1 MMQWPGSATR
11 VPRRRRRR
19 AGSRRRL
26 RMDRPSLP
34 GLDALSACCW
44 PVASLDRAT
53 LSALQSEVRARHAGA
68 MLLTSCQ
75 RVEAYSPTPCDCRA
89 PSKLL
94 STEALLHLA
103 EVAAGLHSVVLGEAE
118 VLGQV
123 RAAVAGA
130 PPQLRTLAGHA
141 VATAREL
148 RRETAF
154 DSHAG
159 HLLDRALRLSGTK
172 PSGRLLVAGTGWMG
186 RLIASRGQTLGFG
199 EVLVAGRTKPEGA
212 WFRDGAFA
220 FVDLDRMPNAGS
232 VAVAAGC
239 LGSSAPELDPT
250 RDLPRVEAL
259 LADFGTPRNFGAAT
273 GVPVVTIADLLAGEA
288 QRRHGDPLR
297 AALREKLRKILEH
310 RLALASEDSLS
321 AVGKL
326 RLLVERARREEI
338 ERAARLHPE
347 VAEATLDAVTR
358 SVVNRIFHAPS
369 ERLRQA
375 ADPAAEEALLA
386 LFAPDEDPGEG

>member
-1 MMQWPGSATR
+1 ME
-11 VPRRRRRR
+11 
-19 AGSRRRL
+19 SR
-26 RMDRPSLP
+26 SLP
-34 GLDALSACCW
+34 RLDPLSACCW

-53 LSALQSEVRARHAGA
+53 LSALQAEVQRRHPGA

-75 RVEAYSPTPCDCRA
+75 RVEAYRPSPCDCAA

-123 RAAVAGA
+123 RAAVAVA
-130 PPQLRTLAGHA
+130 PQPLRALAGHA
-141 VATAREL
+141 VAAAREL

-159 HLLDRALRLSGTK
+159 HLLDRALRLSGTE

-186 RLIASRGQTLGFG
+186 RLIAIRGQALGFA

-212 WFRDGAFA
+212 WFRDGTFQ
-220 FVDLDRMPNAGS
+220 FVALDQMTALES

-239 LGSSAPELDPT
+239 LGSSAPELDPV
-250 RDLPRVEAL
+250 RDLPPVEAL
-259 LADFGTPRNFGAAT
+259 LADFGTPRNFGPT
-273 GVPVVTIADLLAGEA
+273 TRVPVVTIADLLAGESP
-288 QRRHGDPLR
+288 RRHGDPRR
-297 AALREKLRKILEH
+297 AALRAQLRAILEH
-310 RLALASEDSLS
+310 RLALASDDSLS
-321 AVGKL
+321 TVGRL
-326 RLLVERARREEI
+326 RLLVERARREEV

-347 VAEATLDAVTR
+347 VDEATLDAVTR
-358 SVVNRIFHAPS
+358 SLLNRIFHAPS

-386 LFAPDEDPGEG
+386 LFAPDEAPGEA